1 MEKAKKKKGAGADTG
16 ITIDGKDYPF
26 RPTMGAMLRFKR
38 ETGREVPAAAMTP
51 SDTAVWLWCCV
62 ASASAA
68 DGIPFGLTLMDFCDR
83 LTPEQLAGWAEAV
96 SSQATA
102 QEAQGAGGNPS
113 E

>member
-1 MEKAKKKKGAGADTG
+1 MKDKNKNKANAG

-38 ETGREVPAAAMTP
+38 ETGREVPAAGMTP
-51 SDTAVWLWCCV
+51 SETAVWLWCCV

-83 LTPEQLAGWAEAV
+83 ITPAQLAEWAEAV
-96 SSQATA
+96 SSQGTA
-102 QEAQGAGGNPS
+102 QEAQGEGANPS